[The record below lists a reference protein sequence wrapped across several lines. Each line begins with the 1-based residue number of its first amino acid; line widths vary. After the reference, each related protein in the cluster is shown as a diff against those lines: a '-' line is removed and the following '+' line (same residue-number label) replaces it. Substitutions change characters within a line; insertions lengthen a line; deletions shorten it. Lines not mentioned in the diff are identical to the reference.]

1 MSFMKTIELKDKTV
15 TLVETA
21 HVSKQS
27 VLDVYEAASHIKPD
41 AICIELDAQRLE
53 RMENPVDYS
62 SMKLIDVIKER
73 KIILVAVNYILGQYQ
88 KRMADHMDSNVGD
101 EMRAGLLIAKEQDLP
116 LVAIDRDVQVTFK
129 RIWSHMSVREKI
141 KLITSLMGD
150 NDIDL
155 SEEDIEHLK
164 NQDVLN
170 NALEEISSQFPN
182 VHQILVTERDQY
194 MAQSIKQ
201 APGKNV
207 LAIIGAAHGPGIT
220 RYLQEDDIDLKE
232 LEVIKPTSPF
242 SKFMKWAL
250 PLLFVVLIF
259 VGFGFNM
266 DGLSKLGSWILWV
279 SLASAFGALISLAHP
294 VTILV
299 SFLTAFISAIHPILS
314 VGWFAGISEAYF
326 RAPTVGDF
334 ETLNDDAKSI
344 KKALKNNILRTLIV
358 MVMTS
363 LFSVLVTLYFTGD
376 SIRNFI
382 QGLF

>member
-27 VLDVYEAASHIKPD
+27 VLDVYESASHIKPD

-88 KRMADHMDSNVGD
+88 KRMADHMDSNVGE

-232 LEVIKPTSPF
+232 LEVIKPTSLF

-279 SLASAFGALISLAHP
+279 SLAAAFGALISLAHP